1 MKELLNIVNEEDE
14 IIGTESR
21 ERIHQEGLLHREIH
35 VYFITPKKELIF
47 QCRAKNK
54 DTFPGLLDATVGG
67 HVELGDSYEKTA
79 IKETE
84 EETRVKINS
93 EDLILIKKNKGYD
106 KDSVTGKINYAF
118 QNRYLYVFK
127 GQSED
132 LKVEEG
138 KALGFEFWPLEKLS
152 SLDETEKKKFIPGI
166 LSFAIN
172 ELTEFIKNFN
182 L

>member
-1 MKELLNIVNEEDE
+1 MKESLNIVNEEDE
-14 IIGTESR
+14 VIGIESR
-21 ERIHQEGLLHREIH
+21 EKIHQEGLLHREIH

-67 HVELGDSYEKTA
+67 HVEIGDSYEKTA
-79 IKETE
+79 VKETR
-84 EETRVKINS
+84 EETGIEINP
-93 EDLILIKKNKGYD
+93 EDLILIKKNKGYG
-106 KDSVTGKINYAF
+106 KDLATGKINYAF

-127 GQSED
+127 GQAED

-138 KALGFEFWPLEKLS
+138 KALGFEFWPLEKLLL
-152 SLDETEKKKFIPGI
+152 LDEGERKKFIPGI
-166 LSFAIN
+166 LNFAVN
-172 ELTEFIKNFN
+172 ELAEFIKNFK